1 MKTARERQLK
11 LFNDVTSS
19 STTFQDSQ
27 KPNEV
32 RRKPDL
38 PIFDISI
45 ILSATDNF
53 SPTKRLG
60 QGGFGPVYKVLSPYT

>member
-1 MKTARERQLK
+1 MRTARERQLK
-11 LFNDVTSS
+11 LFDDVTAS

-27 KPNEV
+27 KLDEG
-32 RRKPDL
+32 RRKLDL

-45 ILSATDNF
+45 ILATTDNF